1 MLAVLFRLSNQNESY
16 GYYYCLLAGSGI
28 KLFKSFE
35 TCQHFIFNLKR
46 LRLPFELLKFYGSS
60 IQL

>member
-1 MLAVLFRLSNQNESY
+1 
-16 GYYYCLLAGSGI
+16 
-28 KLFKSFE
+28 
-35 TCQHFIFNLKR
+35 LKR